1 MTDGGRPAESGPSDG
16 RSPAGRSPT
25 EGGPDAP
32 GDPTRV
38 TVMASGSGTNFQALL
53 DRFNLG
59 EDGSARIVRL
69 VASRPDAGAL
79 ERARAADVGTAV
91 VEEDGPDGR
100 ALAAELEAA
109 GSDLVVLAGWLRLV
123 PGPVVRAYRG
133 RMINIHPA
141 LLPAFGGEGMY
152 GGRVHRAVLESGVR
166 VTGVTVHFVD
176 EDYDTGRIIAQWPV
190 PVRDGDDPERLASR
204 VLRVEHRLLPA
215 TVAALARGEVRRDAD
230 GRVRWSRPWFE
241 GDRFVTESSPGG

>member
-1 MTDGGRPAESGPSDG
+1 MTEEDRRAGSGP
-16 RSPAGRSPT
+16 PAGRSPDRDGRG
-25 EGGPDAP
+25 EPR
-32 GDPTRV
+32 DPARV
-38 TVMASGSGTNFQALL
+38 TVMASGSGTNFQALV

-59 EDGSARIVRL
+59 EDASARIVRL
-69 VASRPDAGAL
+69 VASRAEAGAL
-79 ERARAADVGTAV
+79 ERAREAGVETAV
-91 VEEDGPDGR
+91 IEEDGPDGR

-123 PGPVVRAYRG
+123 PGPVVRVYRG

-152 GGRVHRAVLESGVR
+152 GARVHRAVLESGVR
-166 VTGVTVHFVD
+166 VTGATIHFVD

-190 PVRDGDDPERLASR
+190 PVKDGDDPERLASR

-215 TVAALARGEVRRDAD
+215 TVSALARGVVRRDAD
-230 GRVRWSRPWFE
+230 GRVRWGRPWFE
-241 GDRFVTESSPGG
+241 GDRFVMEPASGG

>member
-1 MTDGGRPAESGPSDG
+1 MTEEERPAGSGAPDARSRGG
-16 RSPAGRSPT
+16 RSPSEDGS
-25 EGGPDAP
+25 DAP

-38 TVMASGSGTNFQALL
+38 TVLASGSGTNFQALL

-69 VASRPDAGAL
+69 VASRADAGAL
-79 ERARAADVGTAV
+79 VRAREAGVETAV

-100 ALAAELEAA
+100 ALAAELDAA

-176 EDYDTGRIIAQWPV
+176 EDYDSGRIIAQWPV
-190 PVRDGDDPERLASR
+190 PVRDGDDPGRLASR

-230 GRVRWSRPWFE
+230 GRVRWSRSWFE
-241 GDRFVTESSPGG
+241 GDRFVVEPAPGG